1 MELFWKTTGTIEKGH
16 GFSHFDMTHLLWLA
30 AFLAVTVISCIIYKK
45 YSEKGRQIMRYIFAS
60 LLIADELFKVIGL
73 VTHGNYNANY
83 IPLHLCSINIILI
96 ALHAIKPSRLL
107 GQYLYTIGIPATLMA
122 LLFPSWTKLP
132 FLNFM
137 HIHSFTIHILLAVY
151 PIMITYG
158 GDVNPRVKDIPK
170 CLALLIGMAI
180 PVYFFNLVF
189 DTNFMFLMKADKG
202 NPLYIF
208 EQLFGYH
215 WIGFPILAAA
225 VLIVMYVPLV
235 IYRKLKAKKRAV
247 PAPNSRLL

>member
-16 GFSHFDMTHLLWLA
+16 GFSHFDTTHLLWLA
-30 AFLAVTVISCIIYKK
+30 AFLAFTVVSCMIYKK
-45 YSEKGRQIMRYIFAS
+45 CSEKGRQIMRHIFAS

-73 VTHGNYNANY
+73 VAYGNYNANY
-83 IPLHLCSINIILI
+83 VPLHLCSINIILI
-96 ALHAIKPSRLL
+96 AIHAIKPSKLL

-122 LLFPSWTKLP
+122 LLFPTWTKLP
-132 FLNFM
+132 VLNFM
-137 HIHSFTIHILLAVY
+137 HIHSFTVHILLAVY

-158 GDVNPRVKDIPK
+158 GDVKPRVKDIPK

-189 DTNFMFLMKADKG
+189 DTNFMFLMEADKG

-225 VLIVMYVPLV
+225 VLVVMYVPLV
-235 IYRKLKAKKRAV
+235 TYRKIKGKQTSKI
-247 PAPNSRLL
+247 